1 MKKIVH
7 VAQSAGGVAEYLYS
21 FLKNFNDEVY
31 EHIIIVSEDYR
42 DQIER
47 FKPYVAEIHIVP
59 MTRDINL
66 KSDIGAIFKLKKK
79 LKIIKPDIVYLHSS
93 KAGALGRMA
102 LLFNFSTKIIYN
114 AHGWYFNA
122 KINKKKKI
130 LFATI
135 ERLLAFKTNVIVNI
149 SESEYNSAIKY
160 KIASSKKMVVI
171 DNGIDFTKFDN
182 QKQYREETRNRYNIK
197 SEDIVIGVVGRL
209 TEQKDPDT
217 SIKAFNLLH
226 KEQKNIKLMFVGSG
240 DLEKKVVLYAK
251 QNNLE
256 KDIIIT
262 GWVNNVEEYIPAF
275 DIAILP
281 SKWEGFG
288 LVIIEYMACDK
299 PIVATDV
306 GGISNI
312 IKANENGYLIEI
324 ENENELKN
332 KLKQIIETDDAIE
345 IINRNKIY
353 RKKYDIKNV
362 IAKHKDI
369 FDEWREEE

>member
-312 IKANENGYLIEI
+312 IKANENGHLIEI